1 MQRSRLLLRRVFSSY
16 RGSRGEAMNST
27 DKKAIYAALEECSAS
42 EAGRI
47 SRAFYILNVRL
58 GGINGKLADDFG
70 DFGIRAE
77 VVRDDKSDEL
87 EAMR

>member
-1 MQRSRLLLRRVFSSY
+1 
-16 RGSRGEAMNST
+16 MNST

-47 SRAFYILNVRL
+47 SQAFNVLNVRL
-58 GGINGKLADDFG
+58 GRINEKLSNDFG

-77 VVRDDKSDEL
+77 IVRDDKSEEL
-87 EAMR
+87 EAKQ